1 MKTILTIKDELKTTI
16 YEWLCIGIVVSFV
29 FFPIGVSILGIVL
42 FIFWLLT
49 NNFKKAGPVSN
60 RWLVILFSGLY
71 LPVLIGMFYSDN
83 LGNALFKTQQKSA
96 LALFPLVFGFSQ
108 ILQAESVR
116 KISFSFVVSTLA
128 GCLYCLLLGSVHF
141 FQTGNVELLNGHP
154 LVMLKEMNPYL
165 MGFMCV
171 MANVFCYET
180 LLKKD
185 YYSSFHK
192 WSLFVSIIIFSVF
205 IVLIG
210 NRMMI
215 FCWSFASSFYYLKL
229 VSSIWLKV
237 IIPTTVA
244 VIFVLAVFF
253 VPALNRQVKELVDRS
268 SNTKIPLD
276 QDGSLG
282 RSWGGKAIRVAI
294 WECSFDMIKENPLL
308 GVGSGDAQD
317 ALQLAYEKR
326 MFYFASRY
334 NRYNAHNQY
343 LQELVSAGFLGL
355 IIWLGCLLI
364 PLAIAW
370 KKNHRTY
377 IIFLLCIICM
387 SITESVLEISKGIV
401 LYSFLNSFF
410 AFAEDKTAS
419 T

>member
-49 NNFKKAGPVSN
+49 NNSKKAGLVSN
-60 RWLVILFSGLY
+60 RWLVILFSSLY

-108 ILQAESVR
+108 ILQAESVK

-180 LLKKD
+180 LFKKD

-215 FCWSFASSFYYLKL
+215 FCWAFASSFYYLKL

-282 RSWGGKAIRVAI
+282 RSWGGKAIRFAI
-294 WECSFDMIKENPLL
+294 WECSFDIIKKNPLL

-364 PLAIAW
+364 PLSIAW

-410 AFAEDKTAS
+410 AFAKDKTAS